1 MTKLEYTDP
10 FINAAASQARMAE
23 IEEPK
28 LLSLSDINE
37 LTNSHDGDIYS
48 DLYKDVYGSRP
59 RYARFESIEEFDKDF
74 EFLVNRLNE
83 QNEREAIVQQENFSD
98 FVARV
103 DETMQ
108 IVQGCTRERAIEIIA
123 DAHGIGAEEFNF
135 YGLEALEYK
144 FNLKYGS
151 IKAFVKENAQ

>member
-1 MTKLEYTDP
+1 MFT
-10 FINAAASQARMAE
+10 
-23 IEEPK
+23 
-28 LLSLSDINE
+28 LSDINVA
-37 LTNSHDGDIYS
+37 TKSHDGDIYS

-59 RYARFESIEEFDKDF
+59 RYAQFESIEEFDKDF

-83 QNEREAIVQQENFSD
+83 QNEREAIEQQENFVG

-103 DETMQ
+103 EETMQ
-108 IVQGCTRERAIEIIA
+108 IVQNCTRERAIQIIA
-123 DAHGIGAEEFNF
+123 DAHGISAEEFNF

-151 IKAFVKENAQ
+151 IAKWVSE

>member
-1 MTKLEYTDP
+1 MLT
-10 FINAAASQARMAE
+10 
-23 IEEPK
+23 
-28 LLSLSDINE
+28 LSDINAA
-37 LTNSHDGDIYS
+37 TKSHDGDIYS

-59 RYARFESIEEFDKDF
+59 RYAQFESIEEFDKDF

-83 QNEREAIVQQENFSD
+83 QNEREAIEQQENFVG

-103 DETMQ
+103 EETMQ
-108 IVQGCTRERAIEIIA
+108 IVQNCTRERAIQIIA
-123 DAHGIGAEEFNF
+123 DAHGISAEEFNF

-151 IKAFVKENAQ
+151 IAKWVSE

>member
-1 MTKLEYTDP
+1 MLT
-10 FINAAASQARMAE
+10 
-23 IEEPK
+23 
-28 LLSLSDINE
+28 LSDINTQ
-37 LTNSHDGDIYS
+37 TNSHDGDIYS

-59 RYARFESIEEFDKDF
+59 RYAQFESIEEFDKDF

-83 QNEREAIVQQENFSD
+83 QNEREAIEQQENFVG

-103 DETMQ
+103 EETMQ
-108 IVQGCTRERAIEIIA
+108 IVQNCTRERAIQIIA
-123 DAHGIGAEEFNF
+123 DAHGISAEEFNF

-151 IKAFVKENAQ
+151 IAKWVSE

>member
-1 MTKLEYTDP
+1 MLT
-10 FINAAASQARMAE
+10 
-23 IEEPK
+23 
-28 LLSLSDINE
+28 LSDINT

-59 RYARFESIEEFDKDF
+59 RYAQFESIEKFDEDF

-83 QNEREAIVQQENFSD
+83 QNAQEAIEQARNFDD
-98 FVARV
+98 FACRV
-103 DETMQ
+103 DGIMQ
-108 IVQGCTRERAIEIIA
+108 MVQGCTRERAIEIIA
-123 DAHGIGAEEFNF
+123 DAEGISKDEFSF

-151 IKAFVKENAQ
+151 IAKWVSE

>member
-1 MTKLEYTDP
+1 MLT
-10 FINAAASQARMAE
+10 
-23 IEEPK
+23 
-28 LLSLSDINE
+28 LSDINVA
-37 LTNSHDGDIYS
+37 TKSHDGDIYS

-59 RYARFESIEEFDKDF
+59 RYAQFESIEEFDKDF

-83 QNEREAIVQQENFSD
+83 QNEREAIEQQENFVG

-103 DETMQ
+103 EETMQ
-108 IVQGCTRERAIEIIA
+108 IVQNCTRERALQIIA
-123 DAHGIGAEEFNF
+123 DAHGISAEEFNF

-151 IKAFVKENAQ
+151 IAKWVSE

>member
-1 MTKLEYTDP
+1 MFTLSN
-10 FINAAASQARMAE
+10 INA
-23 IEEPK
+23 
-28 LLSLSDINE
+28 

-59 RYARFESIEEFDKDF
+59 RYAQFESIEEFDKDF

-83 QNEREAIVQQENFSD
+83 QNERVAIEQQEHFVG

-103 DETMQ
+103 EETMQ
-108 IVQGCTRERAIEIIA
+108 IVQNCTRERAIQIIA
-123 DAHGIGAEEFNF
+123 DAHGISAEEFNF

-151 IKAFVKENAQ
+151 IAKWVSE

>member
-1 MTKLEYTDP
+1 MFTLSN
-10 FINAAASQARMAE
+10 INA
-23 IEEPK
+23 
-28 LLSLSDINE
+28 

-59 RYARFESIEEFDKDF
+59 RYAQFESIEEFDKDF

-83 QNEREAIVQQENFSD
+83 QNEREAIEQQENFVG

-103 DETMQ
+103 EETMQ
-108 IVQGCTRERAIEIIA
+108 IVQNCTRERAIQIIA
-123 DAHGIGAEEFNF
+123 DAHGISAEEFNF

-151 IKAFVKENAQ
+151 IAKWVSE